1 MFWVYFFFLLD
12 DVKLF
17 LALVDMNYLIVI
29 SVNNTMEANY
39 FVVFLFSSNR
49 KKNNWFWANKFILR
63 ASCMRGKEFKSF
75 SFSPREKVLGTKFKV

>member
-29 SVNNTMEANY
+29 SVNNAMEANY

-49 KKNNWFWANKFILR
+49 KKNNWF
-63 ASCMRGKEFKSF
+63 
-75 SFSPREKVLGTKFKV
+75 

>member
-39 FVVFLFSSNR
+39 FVVFLFSITG
-49 KKNNWFWANKFILR
+49 KKTTGFEQTNL
-63 ASCMRGKEFKSF
+63 SSGLL
-75 SFSPREKVLGTKFKV
+75 V

>member
-39 FVVFLFSSNR
+39 FVVFIFSSNR
-49 KKNNWFWANKFILR
+49 KKKQLVLR
-63 ASCMRGKEFKSF
+63 KQLYPQGFLYERKGVQIFFLF
-75 SFSPREKVLGTKFKV
+75 SQRKTPGDKV